1 MTTPGGPGIL
11 NMMAPPHR
19 IVWFSLSKA
28 LAESQRWAVD
38 SFPTIV
44 RRATGS
50 SERWTLREQ
59 TYDAARET
67 PMWRYEVQGVSD
79 LDLVVDHIIHELT
92 DAVLLTELHT
102 VTEDAYTFGSM
113 HWDHPEKPKDAAP
126 LTSTAPPPSPS
137 PSRGEG
143 WVGVKQFIL
152 SLTVSVLILCTAR
165 VQAQEQAKPAPPQAA
180 EAALVAVAKHLSDQ
194 YALYLYESLTAQILF
209 NEGILERPNSPLAPK
224 AKDSLWALGIISDS
238 ILAEGEDGQ
247 YLNAEKVPAFFEDI
261 VLRYLNA
268 SHYWPDREITKDTR
282 REHLAAWYS
291 LYLMLLVGNATQ
303 DEIATKLRNGAFNLD
318 PGMLETGGPSLV
330 DRLKKD
336 GMLTDETYALV
347 RIQRAGQAGRE
358 SLTFPSHMD
367 RWKDK
372 IDRAYAVP

>member
-1 MTTPGGPGIL
+1 M
-11 NMMAPPHR
+11 
-19 IVWFSLSKA
+19 
-28 LAESQRWAVD
+28 
-38 SFPTIV
+38 
-44 RRATGS
+44 
-50 SERWTLREQ
+50 
-59 TYDAARET
+59 
-67 PMWRYEVQGVSD
+67 
-79 LDLVVDHIIHELT
+79 
-92 DAVLLTELHT
+92 
-102 VTEDAYTFGSM
+102 
-113 HWDHPEKPKDAAP
+113 
-126 LTSTAPPPSPS
+126 
-137 PSRGEG
+137 
-143 WVGVKQFIL
+143 GVKQFIL

-209 NEGILERPNSPLAPK
+209 NEGILERPNSPLALK